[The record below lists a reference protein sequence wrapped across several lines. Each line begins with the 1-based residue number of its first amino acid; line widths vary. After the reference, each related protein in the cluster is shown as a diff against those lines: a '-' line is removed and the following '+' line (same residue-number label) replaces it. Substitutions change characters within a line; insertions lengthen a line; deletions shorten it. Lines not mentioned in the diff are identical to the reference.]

1 MTSKLPI
8 HYSRGTNKYDN
19 QPMQLV
25 AKNFDRFESTVLS
38 DRSKEKGQAYISAPL
53 AAGLHYQNPSK
64 YIGKKN
70 WRLVNHVLPR
80 AFLSFDL
87 DWFKDP
93 QAFQNMKDY
102 LSQFRGFGYT
112 TASSTPENPR
122 ARAILMLD
130 KSINREE
137 GICLGSIIQHRM
149 TQTLG
154 EDLIQFDSSVYKGE
168 QPIYTPIIN
177 SECFSLQGD
186 PVNVEYLLDQKN
198 AEFEILFMQPGRIR
212 HLADT
217 DINRELFHKYPP
229 PDESPRQIGR
239 IKNMLT
245 HISADCD
252 YDQYR
257 LIVWAILST
266 GWKCASD
273 LAKSWSQT
281 APNRF
286 NEQTFNTLLNNF
298 NPNLANCPTLGSI
311 QFLAQKA
318 GWHE

>member
-1 MTSKLPI
+1 MPSNLPI
-8 HYSRGTNKYDN
+8 YYSRGANKYDN
-19 QPMQLV
+19 QPKQLF
-25 AKNFDRFESTVLS
+25 AKDFDEFEFAVLT
-38 DRSKEKGQAYISAPL
+38 DRSKEKGQIYFCAPL
-53 AAGLHYQNPSK
+53 TAGVHYQNPNK

-70 WRLVNHVLPR
+70 WRLANHVLPR
-80 AFLSFDL
+80 DFLSFDF

-93 QAFQNMKDY
+93 QAFQNMKDH
-102 LSQFRGFGYT
+102 LNQFRGFGYT
-112 TASSTPENPR
+112 TASSTPTKPR

-130 KSINREE
+130 RPINREE
-137 GICLGSIIQHRM
+137 GIRLGNIIQHKM

-177 SECFSLQGD
+177 SECFSFQRD
-186 PVNVEYLLDQKN
+186 PVKVEYLLDQHNPEVEIRFTQLSRIKN
-198 AEFEILFMQPGRIR
+198 FLDA
-212 HLADT
+212 
-217 DINRELFHKYPP
+217 DINQDLIHKTPP
-229 PDESPRQIGR
+229 PDETPRQIGR
-239 IKNMLT
+239 VRNMLAF
-245 HISADCD
+245 ISADCD

-257 LIVWAILST
+257 RIVWALLST

-311 QFLAQKA
+311 QFLAEKS